1 MAYIKP
7 SIYDTTT
14 FNLKITGLSK
24 LPPRTG
30 TNNSEG
36 VVSNPNRLSDVV
48 YKVFWILTGTEETD
62 IESKTGSTLLDTT
75 DLTSENMI
83 DFDKLTNEIV
93 SGWLIDSEP
102 FIAHKYTICNNIL
115 EKRAV
120 ENTSV
125 PW

>member
-1 MAYIKP
+1 M
-7 SIYDTTT
+7 
-14 FNLKITGLSK
+14 
-24 LPPRTG
+24 
-30 TNNSEG
+30 
-36 VVSNPNRLSDVV
+36 PNGLSDVV

-62 IESKTGSTLLDTT
+62 IELKTGSTLLDTT

-120 ENTSV
+120 EDTSV

>member
-36 VVSNPNRLSDVV
+36 VVSNPNGLSDVV